1 VDNRQ
6 AGLHNNIEADLLRRV
21 SSGAPA
27 QPEAYQLDKRWV
39 IAFAQAVVAP
49 GARYAAGAILL
60 TVPAQTLEQSLTAQ
74 LAARGE
80 AQLQQLA
87 GTQGIR
93 FAAAGSGDEPAHA
106 VATRIKNANWQ
117 LQLTPA
123 AKWLDHSR
131 ESPLILL
138 LMLALS
144 AAAILA
150 GMLISARDFRNALER
165 SLHALLGKHA
175 PELPGFAEVREQL
188 QRRALSSAPKEAAVD
203 TRSAEKV
210 EPAAPLVEEL
220 ESLPVQMPDSIFR
233 AYDIR

>member
-1 VDNRQ
+1 AIARTLTTELSASQAQGVEQWLAQMEARLQSAANDTELMQQFGAAAPDLVTATADVQRAFPEATSVRLITLGPLGIASVDNRQ

-39 IAFAQAVVAP
+39 ISFAQAVVAP

-106 VATRIKNANWQ
+106 VA
-117 LQLTPA
+117 
-123 AKWLDHSR
+123 
-131 ESPLILL
+131 
-138 LMLALS
+138 
-144 AAAILA
+144 
-150 GMLISARDFRNALER
+150 
-165 SLHALLGKHA
+165 
-175 PELPGFAEVREQL
+175 
-188 QRRALSSAPKEAAVD
+188 
-203 TRSAEKV
+203 
-210 EPAAPLVEEL
+210 
-220 ESLPVQMPDSIFR
+220 
-233 AYDIR
+233 